1 MGTNV
6 STSILS
12 RTALRR
18 TALTVAG
25 LTAASVFATATSAH
39 AAAATSENRA
49 AQAAAAA
56 SGETP
61 DVTDEQIAFIK
72 SELGPEAEA
81 ELAAA
86 LSSAPDDAPAPRAL
100 PIAAVAIAAAAW
112 CARGAVASIPTSV
125 LSDVADG
132 KFSGKG
138 TYAKNAI
145 IGCLGGEI
153 GGWAWK
159 VLPGWVKNKAVAA
172 VAAFIIKYVR

>member
-1 MGTNV
+1 MF
-6 STSILS
+6 S

-18 TALTVAG
+18 IAITVAG
-25 LTAASVFATATSAH
+25 FTAASVFVSAGAAHAASATATT
-39 AAAATSENRA
+39 AADERAEAAVTAPERCA
-49 AQAAAAA
+49 
-56 SGETP
+56 EP
-61 DVTDEQIAFIK
+61 LTDEQLRFINDR
-72 SELGPEAEA
+72 LGPEAELEIVDA
-81 ELAAA
+81 LA
-86 LSSAPDDAPAPRAL
+86 SSGDGSGRTKRAL
-100 PIAAVAIAAAAW
+100 PIAAAAIAAAAW
-112 CARGAVASIPTSV
+112 CARGAVASVPTSV

-172 VAAFIIKYVR
+172 VAAFIIKYIR